1 MSKMKTRRCVAKRFR
16 VTGTGKIK
24 RASAKRRH
32 NFHSRNAKAKRQLA
46 MGTYVAEAD
55 AQQIRRMIPYKF

>member
-1 MSKMKTRRCVAKRFR
+1 MPKMKTRRCAAKRFR

-24 RASAKRRH
+24 RAHAKRRH

-46 MGTYVAEAD
+46 AGTIVHKADEA
-55 AQQIRRMIPYKF
+55 QTRRLIPYK